1 MTSQPLSVQHTDYP
15 LYGVGLALAVTGCVS
30 GGVMNVMVSRCRA
43 VPRYLTSCDLVTSQH
58 DT

>member
-43 VPRYLTSCDLVTSQH
+43 VPRYLTSCDLAT
-58 DT
+58 